1 MYLSRPSAAWP
12 SHASA
17 IRARGHGALVHES
30 CSRRQSS
37 QRATRRGTKL
47 QRHGQSRRPSPRVMK
62 SLDPCRAA
70 MVRRYAA
77 ELPDHNGSSDGC
89 ALLEL
94 DALCTALR
102 SMCAVGRLTPLT
114 SSHPA
119 TGRVH
124 IGEARRP
131 LPPSTGTIPVQWRS
145 LQHAMCVAMTSL
157 CP

>member
-1 MYLSRPSAAWP
+1 MTFAHDVASGFCT
-12 SHASA
+12 SHGPARHGHHTRVQFLHA
-17 IRARGHGALVHES
+17 GTVPACRNRAGDVRARNARPGEVQNS
-30 CSRRQSS
+30 NVMD
-37 QRATRRGTKL
+37 
-47 QRHGQSRRPSPRVMK
+47 QSRRPSPRVMK

-77 ELPDHNGSSDGC
+77 ELPDHNGSSDRC

-114 SSHPA
+114 SSHP
-119 TGRVH
+119 TTSRVH

-131 LPPSTGTIPVQWRS
+131 LPPSTGMMPVQWRS
-145 LQHAMCVAMTSL
+145 L
-157 CP
+157 